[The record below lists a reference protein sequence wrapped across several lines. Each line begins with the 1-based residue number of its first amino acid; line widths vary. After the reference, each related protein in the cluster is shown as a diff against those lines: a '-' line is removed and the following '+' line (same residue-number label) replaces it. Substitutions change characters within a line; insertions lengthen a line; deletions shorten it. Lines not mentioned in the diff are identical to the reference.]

1 MPFAAVFLPCAFQ
14 TNMASSERAS
24 VRSIQSIA
32 ETAINHINQLVSLVE
47 HRSPAATLEND
58 SLNNQRPSAA
68 TGSLSQTSTSS
79 NEQRSSGTSINALS
93 ELRRRFPTISRGRGA
108 SRDPVT
114 GRFDR
119 SYTSRPY
126 TARRPAGRPL
136 ASEMVSKDVIVLE
149 YGKEKIPS
157 KSEKPE
163 LERSGR
169 IISGFDI
176 DRKWDAK
183 KLHSEL
189 SSLLTGEMEGMYF
202 EIVKNSLWWYFFAT
216 KSSSRKG
223 HSFQPAA

>member
-14 TNMASSERAS
+14 TNMASSERDS

-47 HRSPAATLEND
+47 HRSPAATVEND
-58 SLNNQRPSAA
+58 SLNNQRPAAA
-68 TGSLSQTSTSS
+68 TGSLYSQTSTSS
-79 NEQRSSGTSINALS
+79 DEQRSSGTSINALS

-136 ASEMVSKDVIVLE
+136 ASEMVSKDVI
-149 YGKEKIPS
+149 
-157 KSEKPE
+157 
-163 LERSGR
+163 
-169 IISGFDI
+169 
-176 DRKWDAK
+176 A
-183 KLHSEL
+183 
-189 SSLLTGEMEGMYF
+189 
-202 EIVKNSLWWYFFAT
+202 
-216 KSSSRKG
+216 
-223 HSFQPAA
+223 